1 MSEIEYRTLRFEVSQ
16 GIDWQT
22 EGEKLLSLCE
32 GFIAEGSENNVRNAA
47 TLLKELEIKNKLGI
61 DHLEVL
67 KELMNGIGKWALIDQ
82 IEIFEIK
89 RKNYI
94 SMLEKIILKL
104 DELNDLE
111 RLINICTPYLAEDI
125 VGGIES
131 IRILFEKLESNN
143 RLGPACLGILK
154 EILKET
160 GEDELLR
167 ELEEFEKKRKDEN
180 IRDRQR
186 KEAEERSQGESPS
199 LISSELACVNY
210 AKDRLRMIH
219 IHPSTFCW

>member
-32 GFIAEGSENNVRNAA
+32 GFIAEGSENNVRNAV

-94 SMLEKIILKL
+94 SMLEKIILKF

-111 RLINICTPYLAEDI
+111 RLINICTPYLTEDR

-160 GEDELLR
+160 GEDELLW
-167 ELEEFEKKRKDEN
+167 EVEEFEKKRKDEN

-186 KEAEERSQGESPS
+186 KEAEERSQGESRS
-199 LISSELACVNY
+199 LISSELACV
-210 AKDRLRMIH
+210 DC
-219 IHPSTFCW
+219 T

>member
-94 SMLEKIILKL
+94 SMLEKIILKF

-111 RLINICTPYLAEDI
+111 RLINICTPYLTEDR

-160 GEDELLR
+160 GEDELLW
-167 ELEEFEKKRKDEN
+167 EVEEFEKKRKDEN

-186 KEAEERSQGESPS
+186 KEAEERSQGESRS
-199 LISSELACVNY
+199 LISSELACV
-210 AKDRLRMIH
+210 DC
-219 IHPSTFCW
+219 T

>member
-82 IEIFEIK
+82 IEILEIK

-94 SMLEKIILKL
+94 SMLEKIILKF

-111 RLINICTPYLAEDI
+111 RLINICTPYLTEDR

-160 GEDELLR
+160 GEDELLW
-167 ELEEFEKKRKDEN
+167 EVEEFEKKRKDEN

-186 KEAEERSQGESPS
+186 KEAEERSQGESRS
-199 LISSELACVNY
+199 LISSELACV
-210 AKDRLRMIH
+210 DC
-219 IHPSTFCW
+219 T

>member
-32 GFIAEGSENNVRNAA
+32 GFLAEGSENNVRNAA

-167 ELEEFEKKRKDEN
+167 EVEEFEKKRKDEN

-199 LISSELACVNY
+199 LISSELACVNC

>member
-1 MSEIEYRTLRFEVSQ
+1 
-16 GIDWQT
+16 
-22 EGEKLLSLCE
+22 
-32 GFIAEGSENNVRNAA
+32 
-47 TLLKELEIKNKLGI
+47 
-61 DHLEVL
+61 
-67 KELMNGIGKWALIDQ
+67 MNGIGKWALIDQ

-111 RLINICTPYLAEDI
+111 RLINICTPYLAKDI

-199 LISSELACVNY
+199 LISSELACANY

>member
-94 SMLEKIILKL
+94 SMLEKMILKF

-111 RLINICTPYLAEDI
+111 RLINICTPYLTEDR

-160 GEDELLR
+160 GEDELLW
-167 ELEEFEKKRKDEN
+167 EVEEFEKKRKDEN

-186 KEAEERSQGESPS
+186 KEAEERSQGESRS
-199 LISSELACVNY
+199 LISSELACV
-210 AKDRLRMIH
+210 DC
-219 IHPSTFCW
+219 T